1 MGVVMGT
8 GYAGPG
14 WEWPKAANWH
24 EESQLIVAS
33 NGRDDFVVSGFPI
46 STKVIHLVPALA
58 PLWGASSKPH
68 PMGRI
73 FTFRECF

>member
-24 EESQLIVAS
+24 KHPLFLVSFGGTDEFPVS
-33 NGRDDFVVSGFPI
+33 DFQI
-46 STKVIHLVPALA
+46 CTTVI
-58 PLWGASSKPH
+58 
-68 PMGRI
+68 R
-73 FTFRECF
+73 